1 MNAEG
6 MEVNSRMAIWF
17 GLYGL
22 VIIDILFITI
32 SLLFNIPDDLEQGMM
47 LFDFC
52 VCILLLA
59 EWFINLYFSS
69 PKLAFLKQKDNWISL
84 IASIPFDLI
93 CSVFVPEMGILRYL
107 GLLRFLRVLVLM
119 NRFDTFEKFI
129 KKSNLDKII
138 VRLLQQCF

>member
-129 KKSNLDKII
+129 KKWI
-138 VRLLQQCF
+138 RLLQQCF